1 MVVDPAGDAEA
12 IQKALGWFKLET
24 IVCTHDHN
32 DHLVAL
38 PELAAATGAKVISSN
53 ADSRIIEKGQ
63 PGYFGDWDAVAPVHV
78 DRKVN
83 DGDTIKLGSL
93 EFRVMLT
100 PGHTKGGI
108 CLYLPGFDGKPG
120 VVFTGDT
127 LFRGATGR
135 VDFEGGNANEMRA
148 SLKKLGKLPDST
160 IVFPGHEGLTT
171 IGIERHRV
179 IEAF

>member
-1 MVVDPAGDAEA
+1 M
-12 IQKALGWFKLET
+12 QLTTTT
-24 IVCTHDHN
+24 IIW
-32 DHLVAL
+32 L
-38 PELAAATGAKVISSN
+38 PCLSWRRPTGAKVISSN

-83 DGDTIKLGSL
+83 DGDTIRLGSP
-93 EFRVMLT
+93 RVQGHAY
-100 PGHTKGGI
+100 PGPHEGRH
-108 CLYLPGFDGKPG
+108 LPLPSRLDGKPG

-160 IVFPGHEGLTT
+160 IVFPGHEALRPLASNAIVLSRRFKALTFFT
-171 IGIERHRV
+171 
-179 IEAF
+179 